1 MPTNSSH
8 PRTWQTISLSSR
20 SFTKSP
26 SRADPSNP
34 SSKESPLRPRITNNT
49 RAATFCDRRLPI
61 TSPPH
66 PICKMFD
73 KNNTANTTTNTTT
86 NTANTAKPTR
96 QDFMNETR
104 LYLLSNSYG
113 GEIWDEEKRYRKHTE
128 QTVRR
133 FPTKKNS
140 YHCGND
146 PEPIGCRNASHLSPS
161 R

>member
-34 SSKESPLRPRITNNT
+34 SSKESPLRPRITNNK

-66 PICKMFD
+66 PICKMVD
-73 KNNTANTTTNTTT
+73 ENNTANTANTT

-104 LYLLSNSYG
+104 LHLLSNSYMAG
-113 GEIWDEEKRYRKHTE
+113 RFGMRKKGTE
-128 QTVRR
+128 NTQNKQCVGFQRKILPLR
-133 FPTKKNS
+133 QRS
-140 YHCGND
+140 
-146 PEPIGCRNASHLSPS
+146 
-161 R
+161 